1 VATPKPLLYFLVRP
15 AAAVLACRRLAP
27 LRMTSE
33 RIHRRSVV
41 KTTISANRG
50 SWLVTAFHVLG
61 KTLTA
66 SLLRTGLC
74 MLLFPASAA
83 SGNDSILVSSGDCD
97 AGVHLVA
104 RGARLSDVLKR
115 LSDTLGFQLQLVG
128 STDSTVDVDIS
139 RQAPELLAKL
149 SPFDNFVVT
158 QALDPRCPGRYR
170 IVKVWLLPKGSQVPS
185 RAVVGQPVP
194 RQLTEAEKRQ
204 IREGEAM
211 YRKAHGMPPAG
222 DEDDA
227 TK

>member
-1 VATPKPLLYFLVRP
+1 MSTTCP
-15 AAAVLACRRLAP
+15 AEMA
-27 LRMTSE
+27 SG

-41 KTTISANRG
+41 KTTISANTG

-66 SLLRTGLC
+66 SLVRTGLC
-74 MLLFPASAA
+74 MLLFLASAA
-83 SGNDSILVSSGDCD
+83 SGSDTILVSSGDCD
-97 AGVHLVA
+97 SGVHLIA

-115 LSDTLGFQLQLVG
+115 LSDALGFQLHLVG

-139 RQAPELLAKL
+139 RQAPELVAKL
-149 SPFDNFVVT
+149 SPFDNLVVT
-158 QALDPRCPGRYR
+158 QALDPQCPGRYR
-170 IVKVWLLPKGSQVPS
+170 IVKVWMLPKGSQVPL
-185 RAVVGQPVP
+185 RTVVGQPVP
-194 RQLTEAEKRQ
+194 RQLTEAEKKQ